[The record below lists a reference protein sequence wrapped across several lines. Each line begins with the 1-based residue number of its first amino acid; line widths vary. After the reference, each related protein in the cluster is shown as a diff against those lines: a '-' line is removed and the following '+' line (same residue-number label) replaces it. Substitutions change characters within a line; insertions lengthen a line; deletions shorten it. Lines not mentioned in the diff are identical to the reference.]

1 MPQVTRLR
9 VAAAAIAAGAL
20 TLGTLV
26 SATAA
31 QAANPRRAIADSH
44 PTWAV
49 AAKRLSSKA
58 VTSGTVNARVYL
70 APSHQA
76 ELAGDVAA
84 VSSPA
89 SKSYRHFWTTAAVR
103 KEFAPSAAEVASV
116 KSWLTSAGL
125 SVTKTDA
132 KYPAGAYVGVRG
144 SVAAASKAFGVTFG
158 TYRGPGGQS
167 DRAPEPGGHRAL
179 VRRQLSPRGLRPGHR
194 EERDQAARCRRPP
207 PNYWVAKPCSTYYGQ
222 KIATNKPKAY
232 GKHQPW
238 TNCGYTPSQVRG
250 AYGVTASGMTGKGQT
265 VAIVDAY
272 ASPTIKADANQ
283 FATVV
288 GDQPFAAGQFKQYKA
303 GPYTLAGPNE
313 CDAAG
318 WYGEETLD
326 VESVHGEAPDA
337 NVRYVGAGSCE
348 DSDLA
353 NAEALIVDNDLA
365 SIVSNSY
372 GEPASYSTINATYDL
387 IFQVGALEGIGFF
400 FSSGDSGYE
409 GPGEDPASP
418 HDQVDYPT
426 SSPYVTSVGGTSL
439 AISKT
444 QQLRVGDLLGH
455 PARPAGAPQ
464 ERRQEVAVHPAGQV
478 PGRVRRLQRRW
489 REHRVPP
496 ALLPGGRGA
505 RPAWP
510 PAARRHDQQHAHA
523 GGPGRV
529 GARRPEHRDPGRR
542 DRPCSRTGRPTPSR
556 SAGSAAP
563 AWPARRSPASRRTP
577 SRRPVAHLGFANP
590 AIYYLDTHFTY
601 GSSNAAYN
609 DVTDHP
615 LGPGYLA
622 EVRNNYTN
630 PYTKQGPLLTYL
642 RTLGIDGEG
651 ADALPRRHGLRRLD
665 RRRLAQELHPGCA
678 LAAVASGTASRRGRP
693 APGPSPPACP
703 GAAGRAGFRCGELA
717 AAGAGAQQ
725 AGSAVV
731 RGDLRG
737 RGLAVGAAQ
746 PLGQGARLQLVLL
759 RPDRLQDVHR
769 EDVAEL
775 GGPLQGQAPG
785 HRGQEPRAER
795 VPGPGRVQPSAPPE
809 PPQRKPARRRP
820 ARSWLRRARGW

>member
-9 VAAAAIAAGAL
+9 VAAAGIAVGAL

-31 QAANPRRAIADSH
+31 QAANPRRAIAGSH
-44 PTWAV
+44 PSWAV

-84 VSSPA
+84 VSSPD

-103 KEFAPSAAEVASV
+103 KQFAPSAAEVASV
-116 KSWLTSAGL
+116 KSWLTEAGL

-132 KYPAGAYVGVRG
+132 AYPAGAYVGVRG
-144 SVAAASKAFGVTFG
+144 SVAAAAKAFGVTFG
-158 TYRGPGGQS
+158 TYQGPGGAS
-167 DRAPEPGGHRAL
+167 DRAPN
-179 VRRQLSPRGLRPGHR
+179 
-194 EERDQAARCRRPP
+194 QAATAPSSVASSILAVSGLDTAKSAIKPQLPP
-207 PNYWVAKPCSTYYGQ
+207 PGPNYWVAGPCSTYYGQ
-222 KIATNKPKAY
+222 KTATNKPKAY

-238 TNCGYTPSQVRG
+238 NNCGYTPSQIRG

-288 GDQPFAAGQFKQYKA
+288 GDQPFAAGQFKQSKA

-337 NVRYVGAGSCE
+337 NVRYVGAASCE

-353 NAEALIVDNDLA
+353 NAEALIVDNDWA

-409 GPGEDPASP
+409 GPGEDPISP
-418 HDQVDYPT
+418 TDQVDYPT

-444 QQLRVGDLLGH
+444 NSYQWETSWGTIIDPLIHLKNGGKKWQYTPPGKY
-455 PARPAGAPQ
+455 PAGYDGSGGGGVSTEYAQPSYQ
-464 ERRQEVAVHPAGQV
+464 AGVVPTSLAESLPSGTASSTPMRVIPDVSALADPSTGMLVGQTTLQPNGKTFAFSLSRIGGTSVACPTFAGI
-478 PGRVRRLQRRW
+478 
-489 REHRVPP
+489 E
-496 ALLPGGRGA
+496 ADA
-505 RPAWP
+505 
-510 PAARRHDQQHAHA
+510 QQAA
-523 GGPGRV
+523 GG
-529 GARRPEHRDPGRR
+529 AF
-542 DRPCSRTGRPTPSR
+542 
-556 SAGSAAP
+556 
-563 AWPARRSPASRRTP
+563 
-577 SRRPVAHLGFANP
+577 GFANP

-615 LGPGYLA
+615 LGAGYLA

-630 PYTKQGPLLTYL
+630 PDTKQGPLLTFL
-642 RTLGIDGEG
+642 RTLGINGEG
-651 ADALPRRHGLRRLD
+651 KDKLR
-665 RRRLAQELHPGCA
+665 
-678 LAAVASGTASRRGRP
+678 AVAGYDDATGVGSPRNYIQD
-693 APGPSPPACP
+693 APSLP
-703 GAAGRAGFRCGELA
+703 
-717 AAGAGAQQ
+717 
-725 AGSAVV
+725 
-731 RGDLRG
+731 
-737 RGLAVGAAQ
+737 
-746 PLGQGARLQLVLL
+746 
-759 RPDRLQDVHR
+759 
-769 EDVAEL
+769 
-775 GGPLQGQAPG
+775 
-785 HRGQEPRAER
+785 
-795 VPGPGRVQPSAPPE
+795 
-809 PPQRKPARRRP
+809 
-820 ARSWLRRARGW
+820 